1 MLSIPTALDLLEVDS
16 ATSTCPMSF
25 CGLRNREKKALRR
38 LQKGKSVERGNS
50 SYNPAFVDVRDE
62 YDDYEDNERNRLLH
76 RRKSADFEWARE
88 DQLSVILE
96 ILEESSRKG
105 NTPNWEKDES
115 SLGWDRAT
123 PPAPAPRIP
132 PLKRTRFV
140 DRDSR
145 IRPIPE
151 HYAVNM
157 SDKRT
162 PESPRPIQTP
172 PRDVSCDPE
181 STK

>member
-1 MLSIPTALDLLEVDS
+1 
-16 ATSTCPMSF
+16 MSF
-25 CGLRNREKKALRR
+25 CGLRNQEKRELRR
-38 LQKGKSVERGNS
+38 LQKGKSVERANDL
-50 SYNPAFVDVRDE
+50 YNPASVDVRGE
-62 YDDYEDNERNRLLH
+62 YEDFEDHERIRLL

-115 SLGWDRAT
+115 ALGWDRVIT
-123 PPAPAPRIP
+123 PVSPPRIP

-157 SDKRT
+157 SDGRT

-172 PRDVSCDPE
+172 PRDVS
-181 STK
+181 